1 MINVK
6 NIIQQGETAK
16 YQVIIEHPGF
26 SMTED
31 DFEIVLSWGM
41 RGESLRILKSEMLQN
56 EGGETFFTFPTKNM
70 VGRVEATCRYW
81 VPDTDMEDDAA
92 EMTERSPLCWVIT
105 DAKLPTGTDPG
116 LYKGEHVQYVR
127 KSGVGLKTLFEYFIL
142 LGGQYLADVNGL
154 PFLVRKKN

>member
-41 RGESLRILKSEMLQN
+41 RGDSLRIPKSEMLQN

-81 VPDTDMEDDAA
+81 VSDTDMTDDAA
-92 EMTERSPLCWVIT
+92 EMTERSPLCWVIA

-116 LYKGEHVQYVR
+116 LYKGDHVQYVR
-127 KSGVGLKTLFEYFIL
+127 KSGVGLKSLYEVLRDVTGAIL
-142 LGGQYLADVNGL
+142 RDANGL
-154 PFLVRKKN
+154 ILRALKKN